1 MLLKCN
7 IFIIILLFFLNA
19 CGTIEDPVTKYNK
32 EFLKTNSM
40 KIRRQK
46 TKHLK
51 IANENNIY
59 YRENKTDLVD
69 ADYYEPIRGTKLKRD
84 FKNKKTIEDIPDI
97 EDIDYMDSDLSL
109 YYRQRNLKD
118 TQYYDD
124 DNSQKILYLAENY
137 KDYSKERVDF
147 VDIEPTSDKLYGTIK
162 ERKDK
167 NYNYIDSPVMQEN
180 FDYIDIMNRVKNEI
194 YLKQKEEES
203 KKKANT
209 GGVVNSVVNKFK
221 NLFNKNN

>member
-1 MLLKCN
+1 MLLRCS
-7 IFIIILLFFLNA
+7 IIIFLFFLNA
-19 CGTIEDPVTKYNK
+19 CGTIEDPVAKYNR

-46 TKHLK
+46 NKHLK

-84 FKNKKTIEDIPDI
+84 FRNKKTIEDIPDVGDI
-97 EDIDYMDSDLSL
+97 EYMDSDLSL

-118 TQYYDD
+118 PQYYDD

-137 KDYSKERVDF
+137 KDYSEERVDF
-147 VDIEPTSDKLYGTIK
+147 DIEPTSDKLYGTIE

-167 NYNYIDSPVMQEN
+167 NYNYIDSSVMQEN

-194 YLKQKEEES
+194 YLKQKEEETKNKS
-203 KKKANT
+203 NNT
-209 GGVVNSVVNKFK
+209 GIINSVVNKFK
-221 NLFNKNN
+221 NLFNKKSN